1 MFDFRF
7 NTPTLF
13 PESGS
18 RKRFHASEMRA
29 IDSPHKIT
37 YMLMELV
44 SFEPFLVRF
53 LSLNKKGRFFLM
65 FLRTFHALFLGYFFI
80 GKSVFDAVFCHYR
93 AFNSTDFDSKTN
105 LGSFPYETIEF

>member
-1 MFDFRF
+1 M
-7 NTPTLF
+7 
-13 PESGS
+13 EI
-18 RKRFHASEMRA
+18 RA

-37 YMLMELV
+37 YMHTELI
-44 SFEPFLVRF
+44 SFESFLAGF

-65 FLRTFHALFLGYFFI
+65 FLCIFHALFLDYFFI

-93 AFNSTDFDSKTN
+93 VFNSTDFDSKTN